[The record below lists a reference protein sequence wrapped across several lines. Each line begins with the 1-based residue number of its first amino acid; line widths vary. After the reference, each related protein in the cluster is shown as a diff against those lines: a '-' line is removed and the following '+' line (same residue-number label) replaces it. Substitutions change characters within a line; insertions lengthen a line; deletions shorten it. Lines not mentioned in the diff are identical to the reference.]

1 MNLAERL
8 ALMPSLTGRVKEH
21 DPLLLPTG
29 YRSKFR
35 RFGSV
40 HVIKGLSPQPLFP
53 WEEPAGQRMHFRTL
67 HRALGCLEL
76 QRSSL
81 QQYPANWENLQT
93 LI

>member
-53 WEEPAGQRMHFRTL
+53 WEEPAGQHMHFRTL